1 MGCEEVCRSCKKEI
15 EMKNKTW
22 VPGRKIHCQGENRVI
37 AWAAKDL
44 MQHRISSTLFLIWRQ
59 LRFRSLITFLW
70 FLVWTVTVGPDSQ
83 RFPTDYTTWE
93 PKALSGASEGRRCM
107 CVGTWESFGSQVHV
121 QTQTHEDVLV
131 NVSWA
136 PSAHHGDQSVAL
148 LTDALAPHWLESP
161 ELNDYW
167 QRVWLSWL
175 GRQWHFA
182 HSQPTPAAQEGH
194 TGPPQQPW
202 PLRQQ
207 QDTRHKPGLDHLC
220 WQ

>member
-1 MGCEEVCRSCKKEI
+1 MQNRVRLGMGCEEVCRSCKKEI

-22 VPGRKIHCQGENRVI
+22 IPGRKIHCQGENRVI

-59 LRFRSLITFLW
+59 LRFRSLITLPCGFLFERW
-70 FLVWTVTVGPDSQ
+70 LLDQIVRGFPQTTPHGSPKLSQVPQRAGGACVWAPEKG
-83 RFPTDYTTWE
+83 
-93 PKALSGASEGRRCM
+93 L
-107 CVGTWESFGSQVHV
+107 GSQVHV

-136 PSAHHGDQSVAL
+136 PSAHHGDQSMAL

-175 GRQWHFA
+175 GRQ
-182 HSQPTPAAQEGH
+182 
-194 TGPPQQPW
+194 
-202 PLRQQ
+202 
-207 QDTRHKPGLDHLC
+207 
-220 WQ
+220 